1 MANYGYNWLYDLIMH
16 HNQQYGY
23 GFSWDINGVNIMGH
37 TGILYF
43 DVNDNEHDMKFEC
56 VLNVGYPKMS
66 ISIEKI
72 AMIIHWDWGNQWV
85 FRQIHDMAKTNEF

>member
-1 MANYGYNWLYDLIMH
+1 MTYNQLEAHIINIYIYMANYGYNWLYDLIMH

-56 VLNVGYPKMS
+56 V
-66 ISIEKI
+66 
-72 AMIIHWDWGNQWV
+72 
-85 FRQIHDMAKTNEF
+85 